1 MLSQEHPMIP
11 EVEELVLDNAQTEGE
26 GDEVVDRILAEHE
39 KERESPNQLNQ
50 TQDQIKHRLVVV

>member
-1 MLSQEHPMIP
+1 MIP